1 MADDDRAHRTSDVPA
16 DLKEE
21 REAFVRQFLRRGFE
35 LTEDVLAESR
45 GLREQL
51 ALAQEDNARLRAAL
65 ASSDAIRDLIK
76 KIETLESER
85 GELVSKT
92 STLAE
97 ASRQHE
103 ERTSEIEQ
111 ELHDLANL
119 YIASSHLHATLSVR
133 GVVRHMRELLQQ
145 LLGADRFA
153 IFVLREPDR
162 ATVLTSEGIDEA
174 TVVVVG
180 EGPIGVAIATGRS
193 RVVEGPPQP
202 PGSME
207 SPLAVIPLRVRE
219 RVLGAIVVVSVFEQK
234 ERWAAVDHEL
244 LDLMGAQAGIA
255 LVSARLFAGVAD
267 ARALLPGI
275 DALLASSSTPSTP
288 PPPLSPLMSSREAPP
303 PDPTLSPLGAPPR
316 GPRRGEDV

>member
-35 LTEDVLAESR
+35 LTEDVLAENR

-51 ALAQEDNARLRAAL
+51 ARTQEDNARLRAAL
-65 ASSDAIRDLIK
+65 ASADAIQDLIRR
-76 KIETLESER
+76 IDGLEAER
-85 GELVSKT
+85 HQLLSQT
-92 STLAE
+92 STLTE
-97 ASRQHE
+97 VSRRSE
-103 ERTSEIEQ
+103 ERTSEVEQ

-145 LLGADRFA
+145 LLGAERYA

-162 ATVLTSEGIDEA
+162 ASVLVAEGLDA
-174 TVVVVG
+174 STVVVVG
-180 EGPIGVAIATGRS
+180 EGPIGTAIATGRS

-202 PGSME
+202 PGSLH

-219 RVLGAIVVVSVFEQK
+219 RILGAIVVVSVFEQK

-255 LVSARLFAGVAD
+255 LLSARLFAGVAD

-275 DALLASSSTPSTP
+275 DALLVPAGTTPSTP
-288 PPPLSPLMSSREAPP
+288 PP
-303 PDPTLSPLGAPPR
+303 
-316 GPRRGEDV
+316 RGEDV

>member
-1 MADDDRAHRTSDVPA
+1 MADDDRAHRTSDIPA

-35 LTEDVLAESR
+35 LTEDVLAENR
-45 GLREQL
+45 GLRDQIQK
-51 ALAQEDNARLRAAL
+51 AQEDNARLRAAL
-65 ASSDAIRDLIK
+65 ASNDAIRDLIK
-76 KIETLESER
+76 KIDGLEAER
-85 GELVSKT
+85 QHLVSET

-97 ASRQHE
+97 NSKRNE
-103 ERTSEIEQ
+103 ERTNEVEQ

-145 LLGADRFA
+145 LLGAERYA

-162 ATVLTSEGIDEA
+162 ASVLVAEGIDPA
-174 TVVVVG
+174 TVIQVG
-180 EGPIGVAIATGRS
+180 EGAIGTVIATGRA

-202 PGSME
+202 PGSLE
-207 SPLAVIPLRVRE
+207 SPLAIIPLRVRE

-255 LVSARLFAGVAD
+255 LLSARLFAGVAD

-275 DALLASSSTPSTP
+275 DALLVPSGGSIP
-288 PPPLSPLMSSREAPP
+288 PPPNPP
-303 PDPTLSPLGAPPR
+303 PG
-316 GPRRGEDV
+316 RGEDV

>member
-35 LTEDVLAESR
+35 LTEDVLSENR
-45 GLREQL
+45 ELRTQMQKM
-51 ALAQEDNARLRAAL
+51 QEDNARLRAAL
-65 ASSDAIRDLIK
+65 ASNDAIKDLIK
-76 KIETLESER
+76 KIDVLEVER
-85 GELVSKT
+85 QSLVSQST
-92 STLAE
+92 TLAE
-97 ASRQHE
+97 SSRRSE
-103 ERTSEIEQ
+103 ERTSEVEQ

-145 LLGADRFA
+145 LLGAEKYA

-162 ATVLTSEGIDEA
+162 ATVLVAEGIDPA

-180 EGPIGVAIATGRS
+180 EGPIGTAIATGRS
-193 RVVEGPPQP
+193 RVVDGPPQP
-202 PGSME
+202 PGTLE
-207 SPLAVIPLRVRE
+207 SPLAVVPLRVRE
-219 RVLGAIVVVSVFEQK
+219 RVLGAIVVASVFEQK

-255 LVSARLFAGVAD
+255 LVAARLFAGVAD

-275 DALLASSSTPSTP
+275 DALLVPTGASIP
-288 PPPLSPLMSSREAPP
+288 PPPHGSAS
-303 PDPTLSPLGAPPR
+303 G
-316 GPRRGEDV
+316 RGEDV

>member
-35 LTEDVLAESR
+35 LTEDVLAENR
-45 GLREQL
+45 TLREQL
-51 ALAQEDNARLRAAL
+51 QKVQEDNARLRGAL
-65 ASSDAIRDLIK
+65 ASSDAIKDLLR
-76 KIETLESER
+76 KIDALEAEHR
-85 GELVSKT
+85 ELATHQSSLVES
-92 STLAE
+92 
-97 ASRQHE
+97 SRKSE
-103 ERTSEIEQ
+103 ERTSEVEQ

-145 LLGADRFA
+145 LLGAERYA

-162 ATVLTSEGIDEA
+162 ASVLVAEGIDPA
-174 TVVVVG
+174 TTVVVG
-180 EGPIGVAIATGRS
+180 EGAIGTVIATGRA
-193 RVVEGPPQP
+193 RIVEGPPQP
-202 PGSME
+202 PGTLE
-207 SPLAVIPLRVRE
+207 SPLAIVPLRVRE
-219 RVLGAIVVVSVFEQK
+219 RVLGAIVVASVFEQK

-255 LVSARLFAGVAD
+255 LVSARLFAGVSD

-275 DALLASSSTPSTP
+275 DALLVPTGASVPSP
-288 PPPLSPLMSSREAPP
+288 SGS
-303 PDPTLSPLGAPPR
+303 G
-316 GPRRGEDV
+316 RGEDV